1 MRIYISGIKEFLS
14 LRGVELVTEK
24 RRERISAYMREQD
37 KARSL
42 VAGLLLRH
50 ACGVTDDSMLAFGE
64 KGKPYLTSGRM
75 HFNISHSGEYVVLAL
90 AGREVG
96 VDIEK
101 IRPYPAAV
109 AEKVFTAAEREWL
122 YSQKSDEVFYRLWT
136 AKESIMKASGLGLS
150 MAAGSFCVLPGHVPE
165 AFGALRCDTPGCSAN
180 GRAWYLDWLSFDGH
194 MICRAIAESN
204 ESTELIIASPTD
216 LLS

>member
-1 MRIYISGIKEFLS
+1 MRLYISGIQEFIS

-50 ACGVTDDSMLAFGE
+50 VCGVTDDSMLAFGE
-64 KGKPYLTSGRM
+64 KGKPYLTGGRM
-75 HFNISHSGEYVVLAL
+75 HFNISHSGEYVVLAS

-101 IRPYPAAV
+101 MRPYPAAV

-122 YSQKSDEVFYRLWT
+122 YSQNSNEAFYRLWT

-150 MAAGSFCVLPGHVPE
+150 MAPGSFCVLPGQVRE
-165 AFGALRCDTPGCSAN
+165 ASGVIPCDTPGCRVN
-180 GRAWYLDWLSFDGH
+180 GMVWYLDWLSFDGH
-194 MICRAIAESN
+194 MICRAIADSDD
-204 ESTELIIASPTD
+204 STELIIASPTD